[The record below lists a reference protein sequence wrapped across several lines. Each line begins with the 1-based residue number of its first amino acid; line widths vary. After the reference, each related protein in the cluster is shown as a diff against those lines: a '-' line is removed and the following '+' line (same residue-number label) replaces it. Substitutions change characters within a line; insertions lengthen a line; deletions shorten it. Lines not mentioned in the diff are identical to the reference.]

1 MGKLISQKYLEGI
14 DSSKFKIEQGGA
26 IKATDSS
33 GSLVD
38 VFKFDPTSNAVKV
51 FNDEEVALKS
61 QVDAEDATF
70 IKLDGS
76 RVMSGDLLVSNDS
89 AGMTRKIK
97 WESEVN
103 NVLSSAHISGIT
115 TSYINTNNETT
126 QSSEVHLGLD
136 NNNGLKSVLNK
147 PNEFNNGNLIDR
159 GFLDEAYYNSTGIM
173 LYHNVKPYED
183 SFSSS
188 SGHLVSTSLTAG
200 SLNFASD
207 GPDGGYATFSINSF
221 IVADQ
226 TSSIELN
233 SDGTAFFSK
242 STDSIVYE
250 TMIDGNMITTKSVT
264 LYDVESNAPFVPTQD
279 AHATTKAYVD
289 NSIVASM
296 PVFDRARIE
305 INISSKLEKVV
316 LGSDAPDELT
326 IIVFVNRLA
335 LHLNQDYSIS
345 NENGDYV
352 LTWMGDFATGGVEAV
367 ELGDVVYVTYVKQ
380 K

>member
-1 MGKLISQKYLEGI
+1 MGKLINQKYLEGI

-38 VFKFDPTSNAVKV
+38 VFKFDPTSNVVKV

-70 IKLDGS
+70 LKLDGS
-76 RVMSGDLLVSNDS
+76 RVMSGDLSVSNDS
-89 AGMTRKIK
+89 VGMTRKIK

-103 NVLSSAHISGIT
+103 NVLSSAHINGIT
-115 TSYINTNNETT
+115 TSYISTNNETT

-147 PNEFNNGNLIDR
+147 PNEFNSGNLIDR

-183 SFSSS
+183 AFSSS

-200 SLNFASD
+200 SLNFTSD
-207 GPDGGYATFSINSF
+207 GPDGGYASFGINSF

-289 NSIVASM
+289 SQVSGAKTFLKESFTIDSSSELSHVDLAHEVIQYSM
-296 PVFDRARIE
+296 V
-305 INISSKLEKVV
+305 
-316 LGSDAPDELT
+316 
-326 IIVFVNRLA
+326 VFVNRLG
-335 LHLNQDYSIS
+335 LIEGTDYTVSTVGGITR
-345 NENGDYV
+345 
-352 LTWMGDFATGGVEAV
+352 LTWSGEFASGGSEAIESGDIIT
-367 ELGDVVYVTYVKQ
+367 VTYMY
-380 K
+380 